1 MSFQENLKYYREKAG
16 YKTAKDFSE
25 ALSLPYATYAAY
37 ENKNREPKYNTLC
50 KIADLLHVSTDEL
63 LGRKNN
69 ILGMNEDE
77 QLKKEIQA
85 ALAQHEEH
93 IKLELVNLQDKK
105 TDFISFNIYTNDNK
119 FLWNS
124 NIKKADIIYEINVT
138 RIASIIYKNKQLY
151 TYFINTLIN
160 DAIEELKNNEKN
172 NKNLGISKEQ
182 INNFLLYL
190 LKSNINN
197 GDNLKNKTN
206 PLKGLFDGLINK

>member
-1 MSFQENLKYYREKAG
+1 MEFKDILKKYRTEKRMTKA
-16 YKTAKDFSE
+16 DFCKKLGINSY
-25 ALSLPYATYAAY
+25 STYNNY
-37 ENKNREPKYNTLC
+37 EVGSSEPKLDMLI
-50 KIADLLHVSTDEL
+50 KIADVLDVSLDDL
-63 LGRKNN
+63 LGRTNN
-69 ILGMNEDE
+69 DE
-77 QLKKEIQA
+77 RLKKEIKNA
-85 ALAQHEEH
+85 IAQHEEP
-93 IKLELVNLQDKK
+93 IKLEPVNLQDKK

>member
-1 MSFQENLKYYREKAG
+1 MFNERLKQARLKANLSKASF
-16 YKTAKDFSE
+16 AKK
-25 ALSLPYATYAAY
+25 LGLIYTTYDNY
-37 ENKNREPKYNTLC
+37 ERGTVEPKVSTLI
-50 KIADLLHVSTDEL
+50 KIADILNISTDDL
-63 LGRKNN
+63 LGRTPKNK
-69 ILGMNEDE
+69 DE
-77 QLKKEIQA
+77 QLKKEIKE
-85 ALAQHEEH
+85 ALAQHEEP
-93 IKLELVNLQDKK
+93 IKLEPVNLQDKK

-124 NIKKADIIYEINVT
+124 NIKKADIIYEINAT

>member
-1 MSFQENLKYYREKAG
+1 MFNERLKQARLKANLSKASF
-16 YKTAKDFSE
+16 AKK
-25 ALSLPYATYAAY
+25 LGLIYTTYDNY
-37 ENKNREPKYNTLC
+37 ERGTVEPKVSTLI
-50 KIADLLHVSTDEL
+50 KIADILNISTDDL
-63 LGRKNN
+63 LGRTPKNK
-69 ILGMNEDE
+69 DE
-77 QLKKEIQA
+77 QLKKEIKE
-85 ALAQHEEH
+85 ALAQHEEP

>member
-1 MSFQENLKYYREKAG
+1 MFNERLKQARLKANLSKASF
-16 YKTAKDFSE
+16 AKK
-25 ALSLPYATYAAY
+25 LGLIYTTYDNY
-37 ENKNREPKYNTLC
+37 ERGTVEPKVSTLI
-50 KIADLLHVSTDEL
+50 KIADILNISTDDL
-63 LGRKNN
+63 LGRTPKNK
-69 ILGMNEDE
+69 DE
-77 QLKKEIQA
+77 QLKKEIKE
-85 ALAQHEEH
+85 ALAQHEEP
-93 IKLELVNLQDKK
+93 IKLEPVNLQDKK

-124 NIKKADIIYEINVT
+124 NIKKADIIYEINAT
-138 RIASIIYKNKQLY
+138 RTASIIYKNKQLY

-206 PLKGLFDGLINK
+206 PLRGLFDGLINK